1 MWWQERQPEQKRF
14 VLRLPRRRR
23 PEAESPLRV
32 PPPRSSPIDVGILS
46 SFSGHPEAVAWL
58 ARTFT
63 YSTERVT
70 TINLASL
77 SVRTEYGAG
86 SDRRPNANEPPSPGK
101 FKGVVTSTGDKGPS
115 LEERLRILLAA
126 PLYTL
131 LPGPETVLEWPG
143 VLMPFQ
149 NDGVRT
155 LIDSDR
161 VLLADDM
168 GLGKT
173 LQVVAALRILCVQ
186 RAIQSALVVAPASL
200 LDQWRQE
207 LAKWA
212 PDLSAIIIRGSP
224 SERAWQWAAEVH
236 VILVSYETLRSDF
249 GGNTQSPGRRKLWDV
264 LVADE
269 AQRLKNRNDTSD
281 AVKGLQRKRSW
292 ALTGT
297 PIENKVEELASLLE
311 FVDHDGVTS
320 NKHYQ
325 PGAELLRRHKE
336 LQLRRK
342 KADVLED
349 LPPKQVTKVKMA
361 LKPRQQESYTKAEKE
376 GIVHLRELG
385 TEVRVQHVLELITRL
400 KQICNADPETGDSSK
415 IDDIRDRMGRL
426 IEQGHRALVFS
437 QYTSDSFGVGAVA
450 KALEDF
456 QPLTLSGEMSRDQRT
471 ASIQRFKSD
480 GSHKAL
486 VLSLRAG
493 GVGLNLQ
500 EASYVFHLDR
510 WWNPAAERQAEDRS
524 HRFGQTVKV
533 NSIKYTCVG
542 TIEERI
548 DDILERKQDLFDKLI
563 DDVSVDVSTRMNG
576 EELFG
581 LFGLEA
587 PYRDRETMRKAHRSC
602 GLELEERCAN
612 LLEHR
617 GYRVERT
624 ARSRDGGVDL
634 IAART
639 DEVGIEQRLYVQC
652 KDHARP
658 VGVEVVRELI
668 GVLPA
673 DQNVVA
679 VLASPAG
686 VTADARKTADDRNVF
701 IWDESKLSE
710 LEETSSS
717 GRVKLVQ

>member
-1 MWWQERQPEQKRF
+1 MWWQSTRLEKRRF
-14 VLRLPRRRR
+14 IFRFPGRRRA
-23 PEAESPLRV
+23 EAESPLRV
-32 PPPRSSPIDVGILS
+32 VASRSIPNDVGILS
-46 SFSGHPEAVAWL
+46 SFAGCPEPVDWLIRRSTYHPEP
-58 ARTFT
+58 
-63 YSTERVT
+63 VT
-70 TINLASL
+70 AINLTTL
-77 SVRTEYGAG
+77 PEQMEHGPG
-86 SDRRPNANEPPSPGK
+86 LKRRPNVNIAPIRGK
-101 FKGVVTSTGDKGPS
+101 LNGATTSTGADISS
-115 LEERLRILLAA
+115 LVERLRILLAA
-126 PLYTL
+126 PLHTL

-143 VLMPFQ
+143 ELMPFQ
-149 NDGVRT
+149 RDGVRT
-155 LIDSDR
+155 LINSDR

-173 LQVVAALRILCVQ
+173 LQVIAALRILYVQ

-212 PDLSAIIIRGSP
+212 PDLRAIIIRGSP
-224 SERAWQWAAEVH
+224 SERAWQWTAEVH

-249 GGNTQSPGRRKLWDV
+249 GGNTQSPVRRKLWDV

-269 AQRLKNRNDTSD
+269 AQRMKNRNDTSD
-281 AVKGLQRKRSW
+281 AIKGLQRKRSW

-297 PIENKVEELASLLE
+297 PIENNEEELASLLE

-320 NKHYQ
+320 TKHYQ
-325 PGAELLRRHKE
+325 PGAELLRRHRE

-361 LKPRQQESYTKAEKE
+361 LSHRQQESYVKAETE

-385 TEVRVQHVLELITRL
+385 TEIRVQHVLALITRL

-415 IDDIRDRMGRL
+415 LDDIRERLGRL
-426 IEQGHRALVFS
+426 TEQGHRALIFS
-437 QYTSDSFGVGAVA
+437 QYTSDSFGVAAVA
-450 KALEDF
+450 KALEEF
-456 QPLTLSGEMSRDQRT
+456 QPLTLQGNMSRDERT
-471 ASIQRFKSD
+471 ASIKRFTTND
-480 GSHKAL
+480 RHKAL
-486 VLSLRAG
+486 VLSFRAG

-510 WWNPAAERQAEDRS
+510 WWNPAVERQAEDRS

-533 NSIKYTCVG
+533 NVIKYTSVG

-548 DDILERKQDLFDKLI
+548 DDILERKQDLFDRLI
-563 DDVSVDVSTRMNG
+563 DDVSIDISTRMSG
-576 EELFG
+576 GELFG

-587 PYRDRETMRKAHRSC
+587 PHRRRTSKTQRPS
-602 GLELEERCAN
+602 GLGLEERCAA
-612 LLEHR
+612 LLERR

-624 ARSRDGGVDL
+624 ARSRDGGIDL

-673 DQNVVA
+673 DQKVVA

-710 LEETSSS
+710 LEETSNS
-717 GRVKLVQ
+717 GVE